1 MKQNYEEILARVY
14 YHIKPLM
21 SRRLQIRIR
30 SLVAWHKRSAHR
42 AVWPIHPEAGQAPT
56 GFAGWPGGKRFA
68 VVLTHDV
75 DTARGVAR
83 CERLMNLEQELGFRS
98 SFNFVAKDYHLP
110 PDLRAKLVRN
120 GFEVGVHGLEHN
132 RKLYESAATFAQ
144 HAVGINGYLK
154 DWGAVGF
161 RAPCVY
167 HNFEWLH
174 GLNISYDASSFDTD
188 PFEPQS
194 DGLTTIFP
202 VYQQKVLGREY
213 VELPYTL
220 PQDFTMFIL
229 FREKNIAI
237 WKEKL
242 RWIAEHGG
250 MMLVITHPDYM
261 SFEGPPE
268 FDEYLPDLYRDLL
281 LHIKKEYQDQ
291 YWHLLPHEMASFW
304 SQSVRL

>member
-1 MKQNYEEILARVY
+1 MSLISEETIARVY

-21 SRRLQIRIR
+21 SRRLQIQVR
-30 SLVAWHKRSAHR
+30 SLVARHKRRQHC
-42 AVWPIHPEAGQAPT
+42 AVWPIDPCAGNPPP
-56 GFAGWPGGKRFA
+56 GFSGWPNGKRFC

-75 DTARGVAR
+75 DTARGVGR
-83 CERLMNLEQELGFRS
+83 CNELMALEQELGFRS
-98 SFNFVAKDYHLP
+98 SFNFVAQDYHLP
-110 PDLRAKLVRN
+110 VELRQKLVAE

-132 RKLYESAATFAQ
+132 RKLYESAATFAE

-154 DWGAVGF
+154 KWGAVGF

-167 HNFEWLH
+167 HNFDWLH
-174 GLNISYDASSFDTD
+174 GLDICYDASSFDTD

-194 DGLTTIFP
+194 DGLRTIFP
-202 VYQQKVLGREY
+202 VYQKKVLGREY

-229 FREKNIAI
+229 FREKSIKI

-242 RWIAEHGG
+242 RWIADHGG
-250 MMLVITHPDYM
+250 MALLITHPDYM
-261 SFEGPPE
+261 SFDGAPQ

-281 LHIKKEYQDQ
+281 THIKTEYEGQ
-291 YWHLLPHEMASFW
+291 YWHLLPQEIASYW
-304 SQSVRL
+304 AKSVKL